1 MGVWMYNGEL
11 NAKRVRE
18 NYLRA
23 VLHQDIAFFDCVGA
37 GEITSRIRN
46 DTRESGQY
54 HIMHICTIKIHA
66 DLVQQG
72 MSQKVPLVTNK
83 LFAFITG
90 FTLAYLCNWR
100 LALAVS
106 SILPVM
112 ATMGAVIN
120 IFTSKCTK
128 FYLQHISKSVTLAV
142 EAISTIRTA
151 QAFGIQS
158 SLADIYDIH
167 IDRSRK
173 IDTQSAVLQ
182 GIGGAVLY
190 FVLYAAYG
198 LVFSFGATLINESH
212 GQ

>member
-90 FTLAYLCNWR
+90 FTLAYFCNWR

-128 FYLQHISKSVTLAV
+128 FYLQHISKSVT
-142 EAISTIRTA
+142 
-151 QAFGIQS
+151 
-158 SLADIYDIH
+158 
-167 IDRSRK
+167 
-173 IDTQSAVLQ
+173 
-182 GIGGAVLY
+182 
-190 FVLYAAYG
+190 
-198 LVFSFGATLINESH
+198 
-212 GQ
+212 